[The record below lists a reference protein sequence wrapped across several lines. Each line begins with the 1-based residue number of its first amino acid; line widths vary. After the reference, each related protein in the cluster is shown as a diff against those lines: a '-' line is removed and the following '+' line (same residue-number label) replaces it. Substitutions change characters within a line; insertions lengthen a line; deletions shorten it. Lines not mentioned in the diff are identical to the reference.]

1 MIDWIPCA
9 LPYVL
14 NVTNPFS
21 LITSVPIAGLTRG
34 ERSSKL
40 KRKNDPEEDAK
51 G

>member
-21 LITSVPIAGLTRG
+21 LITSVPIAGLKKGGRL
-34 ERSSKL
+34 SKWR
-40 KRKNDPEEDAK
+40 RKNDPGEDRK